1 MSAIWFIH
9 CPRTGGTSI
18 VHSIKK
24 FKTVI
29 LIAKPHTPYTV
40 EQHKSF
46 ENKYGKVKTLTVLR
60 DPLKH
65 SMSYYSYIRASST
78 HFGHKLAINNNFS
91 NWLRKCPELPNYFV
105 KFWSTWDNPDV
116 LEALEKLRKID
127 YILDTADLTIQFR
140 NVLAQND
147 EPNRILPHVNSKKK
161 YKISSEDADYVKKI
175 RAKDYELLKSLN
187 IKFGTK

>member
-1 MSAIWFIH
+1 M
-9 CPRTGGTSI
+9 
-18 VHSIKK
+18 
-24 FKTVI
+24 I
-29 LIAKPHTPYTV
+29 LIGSLNVT
-40 EQHKSF
+40 
-46 ENKYGKVKTLTVLR
+46 
-60 DPLKH
+60 
-65 SMSYYSYIRASST
+65 
-78 HFGHKLAINNNFS
+78 
-91 NWLRKCPELPNYFV
+91 PNYFV

-140 NVLAQND
+140 NVLAQNG